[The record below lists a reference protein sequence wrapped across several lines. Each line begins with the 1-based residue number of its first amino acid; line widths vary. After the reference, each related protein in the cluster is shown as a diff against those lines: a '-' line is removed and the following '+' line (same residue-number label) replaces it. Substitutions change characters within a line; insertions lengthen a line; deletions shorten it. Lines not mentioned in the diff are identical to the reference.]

1 MRSRMLL
8 AGAVVLAFVA
18 GCSGGDAEPGVDGNA
33 ADTASLNAAAAAYAQ
48 LNDVLYRLYDKCMA
62 GKGFTVHP
70 RYAPM
75 DPAVYAVKEAPL
87 DRPENLDDARAYGY
101 HISAQPP
108 VESTGDDARPDPF
121 DELPADARR
130 RYAEGLT
137 GPGAANRSENPMPGE
152 KEREVFVMPDGN
164 KQFVYK
170 KGCQPET
177 DRAVLGDVR
186 RYVEL
191 RYAATSGLDRA
202 VWDASANGPEVASAR
217 GEWISCMSGKGYPGM
232 TDTVDAARKAEAY
245 YRNVSQSNQDAVRQA
260 RDKETAQA
268 VAHAE
273 CADESGINEKL
284 TVAWN
289 RELAAYLAAHEADL
303 VAWQDFSRT
312 ALAKAQNMLG
322 S

>member
-1 MRSRMLL
+1 MGRRLL
-8 AGAVVLAFVA
+8 LTGAVVFALTA
-18 GCSGGDAEPGVDGNA
+18 GCSSGDAEPGTDGAA
-33 ADTASLNAAAAAYAQ
+33 ADTASLNAAASAYAQ
-48 LNDVLYRLYDKCMA
+48 LNDVLYRLYDKCMT

-75 DPAVYAVKEAPL
+75 DPAVYAVKEVPP
-87 DRPENLDDARAYGY
+87 DRPENLDDARKYGY
-101 HISAQPP
+101 RISVNPP
-108 VESTGDDARPDPF
+108 TEATGDDDAPDPF
-121 DELPADARR
+121 DQLPADVRR
-130 RYAEGLT
+130 GYAEGLT

-191 RYAATSGLDRA
+191 RYFATSGLDRA
-202 VWDASANGPEVASAR
+202 VWDASANGPEVTAAR

-245 YRNVSQSNQDAVRQA
+245 YQNVSQSNPDAVRLA

-273 CADESGINEKL
+273 CADETGINDKL
-284 TVAWN
+284 AVAWN

-303 VAWQDFSRT
+303 LAWQDFCGT
-312 ALAKAQNMLG
+312 ALTRAQNMLG